1 MPKYIKRTVST
12 GTVGAIMND
21 QKSLDSLFDKLLTN
35 EQIFTNKEVLRHS
48 YTPDELPHRQNQ
60 VETLASVLVSVFR
73 GETPSNLFVYGKTG
87 TGKTAVVKHVGKA
100 LVRKIGGNFFAKP
113 FHSTRTVPDF
123 VSTITT
129 HKCPVWFI
137 YMNCEVVDTQYRLLA
152 KLGEYFGQTIPLTGW
167 PTDKVYDTFFSTL
180 DMEERLV
187 IIVLDEIDRLLRK
200 GSDEVLYNLTRIN
213 SDLSNAKVSV
223 IGITNDLNFIEF
235 LDPRV
240 RSSLGEEEIVF
251 PPYDAIQI
259 QDILSQRAKMSC
271 RSLDV
276 IDAGVIPLCSA
287 FAAQEHGD
295 ARRALDLFRVA
306 GELAERE
313 RSKRIVER
321 HVREA
326 KERIEQDRIVEVV
339 KTLPTQSKL
348 ILYSCILLEKYE
360 PSGISTGEVYNV
372 YRDLCKLSASE
383 VLTQRRISDII
394 SELDML
400 GIVNARV
407 VSKGRYGRTKEIH
420 MGVPVTQVKRVLEQD
435 RKIERVTTYVPP
447 IQHRLS

>member
-1 MPKYIKRTVST
+1 
-12 GTVGAIMND
+12 
-21 QKSLDSLFDKLLTN
+21 LDSLFDKLLGN
-35 EQIFTNKEVLRHS
+35 ECIFANKEVLRHS
-48 YTPDELPHRQNQ
+48 YTPEELPHRQRQ
-60 VETLASVLVSVFR
+60 IEDLAAVLVSVFK
-73 GETPSNLFVYGKTG
+73 GETPSNIFVYGKTG

-100 LVRKIGGNFFAKP
+100 LVRKIGGNYFSKP
-113 FHSTRTVPDF
+113 FQSTKAVP
-123 VSTITT
+123 
-129 HKCPVWFI
+129 
-137 YMNCEVVDTQYRLLA
+137 EVVDTQYRLLA
-152 KLGEYFGQTIPLTGW
+152 KLGEYFGQSIPLTGW

-180 DMEERLV
+180 DMEKRLV
-187 IIVLDEIDRLLRK
+187 IIVLDEVDKLLRK

-213 SDLSNAKVSV
+213 SDLNMARVSI

-251 PPYDAIQI
+251 PPYDALQL
-259 QDILSQRAKMSC
+259 QDILAQRAKMAC
-271 RSLDV
+271 INTDV
-276 IDAGVIPLCSA
+276 VDNSVMPLCAA

-313 RSKRIVER
+313 RSKKIVER
-321 HVREA
+321 HVRDA

-339 KTLPTQSKL
+339 KTLPTQTKL
-348 ILYSCILLEKYE
+348 VLYSSILLEKYE

-372 YRDLCKLSASE
+372 YRDLCKLSSSE
-383 VLTQRRISDII
+383 ILTQRRISDII

-400 GIVNARV
+400 GILNARV

-420 MGVPVTQVKRVLEQD
+420 LGVPVAQIKRVLEQD
-435 RKIERVTTYVPP
+435 RKIERVATYVPP
-447 IQHRLS
+447 IQHKLS

>member
-1 MPKYIKRTVST
+1 MMS
-12 GTVGAIMND
+12 D
-21 QKSLDSLFDKLLTN
+21 QKSLDSLFDKLLNN
-35 EQIFTNKEVLRHS
+35 ESIFANKEVLRHS
-48 YTPDELPHRQNQ
+48 YTPDELPHRQHQ
-60 VETLASVLVSVFR
+60 IEALASVLVSVFK
-73 GETPSNLFVYGKTG
+73 GETPSNIFVYGKTG

-100 LVRKIGGNFFAKP
+100 LVKKIGGNYFAKP
-113 FHSTRTVPDF
+113 FQSMKATPDF
-123 VSTITT
+123 VTLSTGTY
-129 HKCPVWFI
+129 PVWFI

-152 KLGEYFGQTIPLTGW
+152 KLGEYFGQSIPLTGW
-167 PTDKVYDTFFSTL
+167 PTDKVYDTFFSSL
-180 DMEERLV
+180 DMEKRLV
-187 IIVLDEIDRLLRK
+187 IIVLDEVDKLLRK

-213 SDLSNAKVSV
+213 SDLSKARVSI

-251 PPYDAIQI
+251 PPYDALQL
-259 QDILSQRAKMSC
+259 QDILGQRARMACAKDEVVDNSV
-271 RSLDV
+271 L
-276 IDAGVIPLCSA
+276 PLCAA

-339 KTLPTQSKL
+339 KTLPGQTKL
-348 ILYSCILLEKYE
+348 VLYSCILLDKYE

-372 YRDLCKLSASE
+372 YRDLCKLSPSE
-383 VLTQRRISDII
+383 ILTQRRISDII

-400 GIVNARV
+400 GILNARV

-420 MGVPVTQVKRVLEQD
+420 LGVPVAQIKRVLEQD
-435 RKIERVTTYVPP
+435 RKIERVATCVPP
-447 IQHRLS
+447 IQHKLS

>member
-1 MPKYIKRTVST
+1 
-12 GTVGAIMND
+12 
-21 QKSLDSLFDKLLTN
+21 
-35 EQIFTNKEVLRHS
+35 
-48 YTPDELPHRQNQ
+48 
-60 VETLASVLVSVFR
+60 
-73 GETPSNLFVYGKTG
+73 
-87 TGKTAVVKHVGKA
+87 
-100 LVRKIGGNFFAKP
+100 
-113 FHSTRTVPDF
+113 VPDF
-123 VSTITT
+123 VTLTT
-129 HKCPVWFI
+129 AGSCPVWFI

-152 KLGEYFGQTIPLTGW
+152 KLGEYFGQSIPLTGW

-180 DMEERLV
+180 DMEKRLV
-187 IIVLDEIDRLLRK
+187 IIVLDEVDKLLRK

-213 SDLSNAKVSV
+213 SDLNMARVSI

-251 PPYDAIQI
+251 PPYDALQL
-259 QDILSQRAKMSC
+259 QDILAQRAKMAC
-271 RSLDV
+271 INTDV
-276 IDAGVIPLCSA
+276 VDNSVMPLCAA

-313 RSKRIVER
+313 RSKKIVER
-321 HVREA
+321 HVRDA

-339 KTLPTQSKL
+339 KTLPTQTKL
-348 ILYSCILLEKYE
+348 VLYSSILLEKYE

-372 YRDLCKLSASE
+372 YRDLCKLSSSE
-383 VLTQRRISDII
+383 ILTQRRISDII

-400 GIVNARV
+400 GILNARV

-420 MGVPVTQVKRVLEQD
+420 LGVPVAQIKRVLEQD
-435 RKIERVTTYVPP
+435 RKIERVATYVPP
-447 IQHRLS
+447 IQHKLS